1 MESGPLDRLPVAAQA
16 DGGEEKEQRPPPMK
30 VCRGKHRHQPLV
42 SLAGDLIGLWTQGV
56 QQPESCSPPQH
67 PSPLPWIRGPH
78 GPLVPPRP
86 WNPWNPRAPLPSWA
100 PVPPAP
106 LDEAVKVP
114 EEAAPQVNFVLEGCS
129 QQANGTGGD
138 ALLWA
143 SAAANEESGR
153 LSRLP
158 PSSPEESVSSGLI
171 K

>member
-1 MESGPLDRLPVAAQA
+1 MESGPLDRPPVAAQA

-30 VCRGKHRHQPLV
+30 VCRGKHRRQPLV
-42 SLAGDLIGLWTQGV
+42 SLAGDLIGLWTHEGV
-56 QQPESCSPPQH
+56 QH
-67 PSPLPWIRGPH
+67 PSPPSRI
-78 GPLVPPRP
+78 PPGP

-100 PVPPAP
+100 PVPQPP
-106 LDEAVKVP
+106 WMRLVKVL

-143 SAAANEESGR
+143 SAAADEESGR

-171 K
+171 KRVQVRSRLLL